1 MQPTRSIC
9 PTDSPFNPYN
19 QVGYKHWREA
29 KLSGYPTKN
38 TEIMVP
44 IKDPGNLTESELE
57 KLRTVCAKLNFA
69 LYSTKNKTP
78 ASRGSIHKL
87 CDALGLKRLDKHL
100 YADEDSI
107 SAIQATEN
115 RAQGE
120 YIPYTYHRIRWHTDG
135 YYNESDHQIKGMILH
150 CVTPAAQGGENM
162 LLDHEI
168 AYMLLRD
175 ENPAFIKALMQPDAL
190 TIPANI
196 VDGETIRKAAT
207 GPVFSVDPQN
217 GTLHMRYSA
226 RQRNIEWKADATTLA
241 ATEFLQH
248 LWDNPSEYAFHYRLE
263 AGQGLVSNNILHG
276 REAFEDDRGSTTRL
290 LYRARSY
297 DRITGTDT
305 RTETTASSKIGS

>member
-1 MQPTRSIC
+1 MR
-9 PTDSPFNPYN
+9 
-19 QVGYKHWREA
+19 WRETKLNGYRA
-29 KLSGYPTKN
+29 KR
-38 TEIMVP
+38 TEVMVP
-44 IKDPGNLTESELE
+44 VKDPGNLTENELE
-57 KLRTVCAKLNFA
+57 KLQTVCAKFNFA
-69 LYSTKNKTP
+69 IYTTKNKTP
-78 ASRGSIHKL
+78 ATKNSIHRL
-87 CDALGLKRLDKHL
+87 CDALGLKQLDKHL

-115 RAQGE
+115 RQQGE
-120 YIPYTYHRIRWHTDG
+120 YIPYTNHRIRWHTDG
-135 YYNESDHQIKGMILH
+135 YYNEFHHQIKGMILH
-150 CVTPAAQGGENM
+150 CVTAAAQGGENM

-168 AYMLLRD
+168 AYIMLRD

-196 VDGETIRKAAT
+196 VNGETIREAAT

-226 RQRNIEWKADATTLA
+226 RQRNIEWKNDATTLA
-241 ATEFLQH
+241 AAEFLQH
-248 LWDNPSEYAFHYRLE
+248 LWDNPPEYVFHHRLE

-305 RTETTASSKIGS
+305 RTEAIANSKIIL